1 MCFRVWEEGFEDG
14 SKMVA
19 KGVSTALENKTCIIN
34 LSLLVA
40 FLGFVAFSSYP
51 TIGKE

>member
-19 KGVSTALENKTCIIN
+19 KGVSIASKNKTCTIN
-34 LSLLVA
+34 LYLLVA
-40 FLGFVAFSSYP
+40 FVGFTAFSSYP
-51 TIGKE
+51 TTG

>member
-1 MCFRVWEEGFEDG
+1 MCFRVWEEEFEDG

-19 KGVSTALENKTCIIN
+19 KGVFIALENKTCTIN
-34 LSLLVA
+34 LSMFVA
-40 FLGFVAFSSYP
+40 FEGFIAFSSYP